1 MKSVMKGIGVGS
13 ILLLTILIISCVV
26 AKSNR
31 RYELDT
37 SLNTAIHQT
46 MKIVHDQRYKI
57 TSNDQFVA
65 ELNRNLL
72 LQLNSDSKV
81 QIVIYDVDYQT
92 GFIDTEVILTFTYPH
107 GAKGTVSDRKT
118 MIIDDIENTL

>member
-1 MKSVMKGIGVGS
+1 MKSLIKGIGIGS

-37 SLNTAIHQT
+37 SLNAAIHQT
-46 MKIVHDQRYKI
+46 MKIVNDQRYQI
-57 TSNDQFVA
+57 TSDEEFTA

-81 QIVIYDVDYQT
+81 EIIIYDVDYQS

-118 MIIDDIENTL
+118 MIIDDIENT